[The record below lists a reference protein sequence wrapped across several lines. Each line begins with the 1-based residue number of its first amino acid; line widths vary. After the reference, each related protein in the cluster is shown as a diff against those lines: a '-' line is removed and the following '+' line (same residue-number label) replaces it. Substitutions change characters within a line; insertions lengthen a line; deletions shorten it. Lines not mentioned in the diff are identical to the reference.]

1 MKLLTPRNPWNYET
15 VDTTKPMKPRN
26 TWNYE
31 TTDTTRPMKPWLHD
45 TIIIWHRHW
54 HILISINSCTVTPS
68 NNLHPNTSF
77 PDILKWLAGLY
88 QPWNTVFR
96 YILFFFKVISGTQY
110 QSFYKSL
117 AILVSYEDKR
127 GYSGIPLPLT
137 LTPSMRAGP
146 ENMEGWSSWSE
157 NNDSL
162 PIQIPRCDTHFSQ
175 FKEERLIQLGYFFFW
190 RETEISFITKTLAAD
205 GLRSIATWP

>member
-1 MKLLTPRNPWNYET
+1 MKPLTPRNLLNHETIDTRKPVKPRNLWNNET
-15 VDTTKPMKPRN
+15 INTTKPMKPRN
-26 TWNYE
+26 HWHHETYE
-31 TTDTTRPMKPWLHD
+31 TTKPMKPWNHGHHETYETVKPLTPQNLWNHETID
-45 TIIIWHRHW
+45 T
-54 HILISINSCTVTPS
+54 C
-68 NNLHPNTSF
+68 
-77 PDILKWLAGLY
+77 LY

-117 AILVSYEDKR
+117 AIFVSYEDKR

-146 ENMEGWSSWSE
+146 ENMEGWSSCRE

-162 PIQIPRCDTHFSQ
+162 PIQIPRCDTHFS
-175 FKEERLIQLGYFFFW
+175 
-190 RETEISFITKTLAAD
+190 
-205 GLRSIATWP
+205 